1 MMEIIE
7 DSPFHRGEQILQ
19 ERAGV
24 RERMERFGRKVIHD
38 HLPEQH
44 RAFYRQ
50 LPFVFVGHAD
60 KEGWPWASILF
71 NQPGFIATN
80 DPRKMTINA
89 SPVVGD
95 PLVNALHR
103 GTRLGLLG
111 VELSTRRRNRV
122 AAQIAGVSNDDV
134 ELQVAQAFG
143 NCLQYIQRRELLT
156 VEPQTMPAPVV
167 ERICDLSDETRRLI
181 ESSDTFFVAS
191 HKHSDSGQRS
201 DGADVSHRGGKPGF
215 IRIDGNTLTIPDY
228 RGNNHFNTL
237 GNFHES
243 PTAGLLFVD
252 FENGHLLTLTG
263 RVEVKWESNEIKQFA
278 GAERLWKFHLDHGF
292 YQKNVLPLRWRRDLL
307 A

>member
-1 MMEIIE
+1 MTEIIA

-19 ERAGV
+19 ARAGV

-38 HLPEQH
+38 QLPEQH

-71 NQPGFIATN
+71 NQPGFISTDDAQ
-80 DPRKMTINA
+80 KMKISA
-89 SPVVGD
+89 SPVTGD
-95 PLVNALHR
+95 PLGNALNS
-103 GTRLGLLG
+103 GTHLGLLG
-111 VELSTRRRNRV
+111 IELSTRRRNRV
-122 AAQIAGVSNDDV
+122 AAQITGVSNDDI
-134 ELQVAQAFG
+134 ELQVDQAFG
-143 NCLQYIQRRELLT
+143 NCPQYIQHRELLT

-167 ERICDLSDETRRLI
+167 ERISELSDETRLLI

-191 HKHSDSGQRS
+191 YKHNDSGQSS

-243 PTAGLLFVD
+243 PKAGLLFVD
-252 FENGHLLTLTG
+252 FEHGHLLTLTG
-263 RVEVKWESNEIKQFA
+263 EVEVQWESNEIKQFA